1 MIAPLMCVGIGCLA
15 ALLAQPPDQPP
26 PKKEAPP
33 VVAPPAA
40 PPKDDGLRRDYR
52 EFFKEPKTPEDYWN
66 ALNYEIELG
75 NFELAARLLHG
86 LMTDAKAAD
95 ADLLALHEKNGMAA
109 FLRLRTI
116 PKWSDDAKKEE
127 QARKD
132 AGALIQQV
140 RDAVKKKLTDPE
152 RLKLYVKNL
161 SGTPEESGFALREL
175 YRSGPEVVP
184 YLVERLET
192 AGGLDRANLLDALRR
207 LSPETLPPL
216 YAALDI
222 DDPLLQADLI
232 DVFRKRA
239 ATGAAPFLWR
249 LTASGNDAVRQ
260 KATEAIAY
268 FLDTP
273 ESRLRPAKDALTR
286 EAERYFLHQVP
297 FADPK
302 AVTVWRYDP
311 TAKKLVRGWPG
322 AEVVTADQAEE
333 YYGIRNAKDALAI
346 DPAYAPAQ
354 VVLLSLAMDKAAARP
369 PAKGGSVQEL
379 LETINPDAA
388 VAVLERA
395 LGEHHTAVVLA
406 AVKALGDLADVR
418 AARTGAGARPP
429 LVEAL
434 FYPDRRVQFAAAEAL
449 LKLPGAPTNAT
460 SRIVEVLRRSLAV
473 EPGGRT
479 APRVLTAYFD
489 DVINRKVAESVTKSG
504 FEAVPVKT
512 GNAVLRRLAEAA
524 DVDLLLIDET
534 LPDPDLANLLAQLR
548 ADLNASPLPIVLTAK
563 LDREDAV
570 RRIADRYRNVTVI
583 PLGLV
588 LDDKELAKVLKGRLT
603 DDAPQLTEAEAKENA
618 ERSVRW
624 LARLAKG
631 DPEGYDVRPASR
643 TVFAALRG
651 GRLSEVG
658 QQDAIGLIGRLPGAD
673 AQRELANVVMD
684 DKRPA
689 KLRTAAVGEL
699 VRHVQLHSDL
709 LAPAQAE
716 SLQGL
721 YAKATDQELKE
732 SLARLQGA
740 LRPDAKVSGE
750 RLLKYQPPTP
760 GPAAPPKEPPPPPKD
775 K

>member
-1 MIAPLMCVGIGCLA
+1 MRVGIGCLA
-15 ALLAQPPDQPP
+15 VLLAQPPEQPP

-66 ALNYEIELG
+66 ALNYEVDLG

-109 FLRLRTI
+109 FLKLRTI

-132 AGALIQQV
+132 AGALISQV

-161 SGTPEESGFALREL
+161 GGTPEESGFALREL
-175 YRSGPEVVP
+175 YRSGAEVVP

-192 AGGLDRANLLDALRR
+192 AGGVDRANLLDALRR

-232 DVFRKRA
+232 EVFRKRG
-239 ATGAAPFLWR
+239 ATGAVPYLWR

-273 ESRLRPAKDALTR
+273 EARLRPAKDALTR
-286 EAERYFLHQVP
+286 EAERYYLHQVP

-302 AVTVWRYDP
+302 AVTVWRYDQ

-322 AEVVTADQAEE
+322 AEAVTADQAEE
-333 YYGIRNAKDALAI
+333 YYGIRSAKDALAI

-395 LGEHHTAVVLA
+395 IGEHRTPVVLA
-406 AVKALGDLADVR
+406 AVKALGDLADLR
-418 AARTGAGARPP
+418 AARTGARPQPP

-449 LKLPGAPTNAT
+449 LKLPGSPTKAT
-460 SRIVEVLRRSLAV
+460 SRIVEVLRRSLAAD
-473 EPGGRT
+473 PGGRT
-479 APRVLTAYFD
+479 APKVLTAYFD
-489 DVINRKVAESVTKSG
+489 DVINRKVAESVTKAG

-512 GNAVLRRLAEAA
+512 GNAVLQRLAEAA

-534 LPDPDLANLLAQLR
+534 LPDPELANLLAQLR
-548 ADLNASPLPIVLTAK
+548 ADLNAGPLPIVLTAK

-570 RRIADRYRNVTVI
+570 RRTAERYRNVTVI

-588 LDDKELAKVLKGRLT
+588 LDDKELAKVLNGRLI
-603 DDAPQLTEAEAKENA
+603 DEAPPLTEAEGKENA
-618 ERSVRW
+618 ERSMRW
-624 LARLAKG
+624 LARLAKS

-651 GRLSEVG
+651 ARLSEVG
-658 QQDAIGLIGRLPGAD
+658 QQDAIQLIGRLPGGD

-699 VRHVQLHSDL
+699 VRHLQQHSDL
-709 LAPAQAE
+709 LAPAQVE

-721 YAKATDQELKE
+721 YSKATDQELKD